1 MGSRALLCGVF
12 AYLLNLMKS
21 APFAEDAVRIFPVEC
36 EGENERSEQERESRK
51 KEDVSKDGRRGKIR
65 ETNEN

>member
-1 MGSRALLCGVF
+1 
-12 AYLLNLMKS
+12 MKS

-51 KEDVSKDGRRGKIR
+51 KRMCRKMGGEEK
-65 ETNEN
+65 